1 MSIDIPRP
9 TINAPTEAG
18 RLEQVRSYLYQ
29 MAEQLNWALNSVEK
43 QMEAAVLE
51 ASKQTSSEPT
61 PEEVQSNFNSLKA
74 LIIKSADIVDSY
86 SEVIKKKLE
95 GYYVAESDFGTYKE
109 DTSAL
114 FEANSKSFSTIFENI
129 QEIDTTLSS
138 LKGEY
143 SRLIESEAYIKSGE
157 LYHDPATGAAV
168 YGIEVGQTNTIDG
181 VAVFDKFARFTSDR
195 LSFYDKNDVEV
206 AYISDYKLVI
216 TNAEI
221 KGVLILGSYQID
233 TSDGLAFT
241 WIGGVD

>member
-9 TINAPTEAG
+9 NINAPTEAG

-29 MAEQLNWALNSVEK
+29 MAEQLNFALNSVER
-43 QMEAAVLE
+43 QMETTVLE

-61 PEEVQSNFNSLKA
+61 PEEVQSNFNSIKS

-86 SEVIKKKLE
+86 SEAIKKKLE
-95 GYYVAESDFGTYKE
+95 GYYVAESDFGTYRE

-114 FEANSKSFSTIFENI
+114 FEANSKSFNAMFENV

-143 SRLIESEAYIKSGE
+143 SRLIETEAYIKSGK
-157 LYHDPATGAAV
+157 LDDDPATGAAV

-181 VAVFDKFARFTSDR
+181 VEVFDKFARFTSDR
-195 LSFYDKNDVEV
+195 LSFFDKNDVEV
-206 AYISDYKLVI
+206 AYISDYTLVI
-216 TNAEI
+216 TKAEI
-221 KGVLILGSYQID
+221 NVLILGGYEID
-233 TSDGLAFT
+233 TSDGLTFK